1 MSNKGEKVMSGNDA
15 VIKELAVRKAEIEK
29 ELELLF
35 KANMKIT
42 DWDVP
47 EGDDTEAADI
57 ILKIMDKKIQEL
69 RAEVKAGKYKNY

>member
-1 MSNKGEKVMSGNDA
+1 MDP
-15 VIKELAVRKAEIEK
+15 VRKEVESRRKEIKK

-47 EGDDTEAADI
+47 EADDREAAKE
-57 ILKIMDKKIQEL
+57 ILRVMQEEL
-69 RAEVKAGKYKNY
+69 DALKADVENGKYDNY

>member
-1 MSNKGEKVMSGNDA
+1 MNPVEK
-15 VIKELAVRKAEIEK
+15 EIESRRASIAK

-47 EGDDTEAADI
+47 EADDRLAAKKLLEVFKEELAKIEEDI
-57 ILKIMDKKIQEL
+57 NN
-69 RAEVKAGKYKNY
+69 GKYDNY

>member
-1 MSNKGEKVMSGNDA
+1 MDA
-15 VIKELAVRKAEIEK
+15 IEKELESRRKEIAK

-47 EGDDTEAADI
+47 EADDREAAKILINIMKEEIYKIENDI
-57 ILKIMDKKIQEL
+57 D
-69 RAEVKAGKYKNY
+69 AGKYDNY

>member
-1 MSNKGEKVMSGNDA
+1 MDA
-15 VIKELAVRKAEIEK
+15 IVKELESRRKEIAK

-47 EGDDTEAADI
+47 EADDREVAKILINIMKEELYKIENDI
-57 ILKIMDKKIQEL
+57 D
-69 RAEVKAGKYKNY
+69 AGKYDNY

>member
-1 MSNKGEKVMSGNDA
+1 MNPVEK
-15 VIKELAVRKAEIEK
+15 EIESRRSAIAK

-47 EGDDTEAADI
+47 EADDKLAAQLL
-57 ILKIMDKKIQEL
+57 LKVMREEIDKIEEDV
-69 RAEVKAGKYKNY
+69 ANGKYDNY